1 MKTIKFLFGTEERV
15 TRGQYLKW
23 GMILMLVKYGIE
35 ALGSY
40 LIAGRFYTPL
50 NFLSPTFTHRFEGY
64 DATPSLLPLY
74 VLWSIP
80 FIWIGVGMSLRR
92 AVDAGKNPWL
102 ALLFFVP
109 GVNFLV
115 MGALSYYPSANT
127 EAFET
132 SRARIEQASLRTQL
146 LISLTFICF
155 GILMAWVSVHFF
167 KMYGS
172 SLFVGTPLV
181 LGFVQANYLTNV
193 TGATWKQI
201 VKHITM
207 TILLIHLGLLIF
219 MLEGIFCLAM
229 AFPIA
234 WILSLIGALFG
245 HRIALFS
252 KDKLK
257 PMALMILL
265 PLAPGIER
273 NYFKAQP
280 SVVLS
285 SIDVK
290 ASPEQVWPHVVSFPD
305 LDPTEDFFFRNGV
318 ATPLRA
324 RIVGTGV
331 GAIRHCEFTTGSFV
345 EPITVWDEPTRL
357 AFDVKEQPAPMKELT
372 FYEVIDAPHLKGFFR
387 SIKGEFRLVRT
398 ETGTR
403 LEGRTWYEVEMGPQ
417 WYWQMYGEFFIH
429 KIHLRVLN
437 HIKKISE
444 KT

>member
-1 MKTIKFLFGTEERV
+1 MKTIKFLFATEERV
-15 TRGQYLKW
+15 TREQYLKW
-23 GMILMLVKYGIE
+23 GLVLMLVKYLVE
-35 ALGSY
+35 ALGCY
-40 LIAGRFYTPL
+40 LLADRIYTPF
-50 NFLSPTFTHRFEGY
+50 NFLTPLFHQRFPEY
-64 DATPSLLPLY
+64 DATPALIPLY
-74 VLWSIP
+74 VLWSLP
-80 FIWIGVGMSLRR
+80 FIWIGVGMSIRR
-92 AVDAGKNPWL
+92 AVDAGKNPWY

-109 GVNFLV
+109 GINFLV
-115 MGALSYYPSANT
+115 MGALSYYPSSA
-127 EAFET
+127 EAWET
-132 SRARIEQASLRTQL
+132 SRVRVDQKGLKNQL
-146 LISLTFICF
+146 LISLVFICI
-155 GILMAWVSVHFF
+155 GILLAWISVHFY

-172 SLFVGTPLV
+172 SLFVGTPLI

-193 TGATWKQI
+193 TGATWKQV
-201 VKHITM
+201 VKHLTM
-207 TILLIHLGLLIF
+207 TLVLMHLGLLIF

-234 WILSLIGALFG
+234 WVLALIGGMFG
-245 HRIALFS
+245 YQIALFN
-252 KDKLK
+252 KDKIK
-257 PMALMILL
+257 PMMLMALL
-265 PLAPGIER
+265 PLMPAIEK
-273 NYFKAQP
+273 NTFHAEP

-285 SIDVK
+285 SIDVHV
-290 ASPEQVWPHVVSFPD
+290 APEKVWPNVVSFPD

-444 KT
+444 KV